1 MAKTVAFATLG
12 CKVNQYETEG
22 LAEQFARRGYD
33 IVPFGGPADVY
44 VVNTCTVTHIGDKKS
59 RQLIRR
65 ARRANPAA
73 FIVATGCYAQ
83 VAPDEVEAV
92 GADLVVGTRGREHL
106 AELVDER
113 LGRRDGPQRAV
124 AEFDAA
130 CVFEELPISRT
141 AGRARAYIKVQEGC
155 RDFCTYC
162 IVPHARGPLRS
173 RPPERVLEE
182 AARLV
187 AHGYVE
193 IVLTGTHLGAW
204 GRDLAGTP
212 PLADLVSRVAEV
224 PGLLRLRLSSIEP
237 LEITPALVGLMAS
250 SAVICPH
257 LHIPLQSG
265 DDEVLRRMGRRYTT
279 REYALLVEHARSRI
293 RDLAVTTDV
302 MVGFPGETEEQFARS
317 LAFVRRTAFSGLHV
331 FKYSPR
337 RGTPAAAFPAQ
348 VPAAVKEKRSDALL
362 ALDGDLRQAFASRYV
377 GRTVEVLVEE
387 VRGGRAAGLTG
398 NYLRVS
404 FPGNEGMIG
413 RLQKVRLLRTEEG
426 SLTGAVG
433 SQAEASGGKDTD
445 TDQ

>member
-12 CKVNQYETEG
+12 CKVNQYETEA
-22 LAEQFARRGYD
+22 LAEQFVRRGYEV
-33 IVPFGGPADVY
+33 VPFGEPADVY

-65 ARRANPAA
+65 ARRANPKA

-83 VAPDEVEAV
+83 VAPEEVEAV
-92 GADLVVGTRGREHL
+92 GVDLVVGTRGREHL

-113 LGRRDGPQRAV
+113 LGKRDGPRRAV
-124 AEFDAA
+124 QEFDAA
-130 CVFEELPISRT
+130 CAFEELPISRT

-162 IVPHARGPLRS
+162 IVPYARGPLRS
-173 RPPERVLEE
+173 RPAERVLEE
-182 AARLV
+182 AARLT
-187 AHGYVE
+187 ANGYVE

-204 GRDLAGTP
+204 GRDLPGAP
-212 PLADLVSRVAEV
+212 YLAELVARVAEV

-237 LEITPALVGLMAS
+237 LEITPALIDLMAS

-265 DDEVLRRMGRRYTT
+265 DDEILRRMGRRYTT

-337 RGTPAAAFPAQ
+337 RGTPAATFSGQ
-348 VPAAVKEKRSDALL
+348 VPAKVKEKRSDVML
-362 ALDGDLRQAFASRYV
+362 ALDAELRREFASRYA

-387 VRGGRAAGLTG
+387 CVDGRAEGLTG

-404 FPGNEGMIG
+404 FPAEKDQGERSLIG
-413 RLQKVRLLRTEEG
+413 RLVPVRGVRAIAGGLEG
-426 SLTGAVG
+426 EPVNTPG
-433 SQAEASGGKDTD
+433 SPAP
-445 TDQ
+445 